1 MAFKRAKA
9 RIGERSTTS
18 GSGPWTL
25 SGAFDSSYHA
35 FSTFLSDGDTT
46 EVSIVEPGVAAW
58 TGIGTFAS
66 VANTISPT
74 SVEETWGTF
83 GSGTKEIFAG
93 ALASRHLLREDISG
107 AIVTTGTATAYAVAS
122 FTKYASLAKLDGQM
136 IAFVPH
142 ATNTN
147 TVGADVTLALDG
159 LTAKPIR
166 MQPGVALPN
175 GSLILGTP
183 YVVTY
188 NNTDGVFYLHG
199 MTNPYA
205 VPLGGLMDFIGT
217 SVPNSCYLFPTGQ
230 PISRVTYATL
240 FALVGTTF
248 GGGDGS
254 TTFNVPDLTGRVTAM
269 KEATASRLTSAGSGV
284 DGGTLGAAGG
294 AQNETLTLA
303 QLPTGITAAGSN
315 SISVTSS
322 RSDLA
327 AGSSGTVRG
336 DYVTPN
342 SPSVAFVMGSS
353 TQITIGAI
361 ASSGT
366 NTVNVTSNNTSGNA
380 HVNVQPTIVLNKILR
395 VI

>member
-230 PISRVTYATL
+230 AISRATYAAL
-240 FALVGTTF
+240 FGLINTTY
-248 GGGDGS
+248 GSGDGS

-269 KEATASRLTSAGSGV
+269 KEATATRITTAGSGV
-284 DGGTLGAAGG
+284 DGATLGSAGG
-294 AQNETLTLA
+294 AQTVSLA
-303 QLPTGITAAGSN
+303 ANQIPAGVPSSGSN
-315 SISVTSS
+315 SLPLPAGIPKAASNSIVNGFVTASGSAVVPVDNSGSPSWGVASNTSSGTISVTSTNAS
-322 RSDLA
+322 QA
-327 AGSSGTVRG
+327 A
-336 DYVTPN
+336 
-342 SPSVAFVMGSS
+342 
-353 TQITIGAI
+353 
-361 ASSGT
+361 
-366 NTVNVTSNNTSGNA
+366 VNKM
-380 HVNVQPTIVLNKILR
+380 PPIIILNRILR